1 MFAMMM
7 KSVLARYDGSKVLF
21 DEAIVIPTDARLVVT
36 ILEDVDTDRSDFQ
49 RLASTAFADA
59 FDEDEVEY
67 SEADLRS

>member
-1 MFAMMM
+1 MFFMIM
-7 KSVLARYDGSKVLF
+7 KSVSARYDGNKVLF

-36 ILEDVDTDRSDFQ
+36 ILENTDADRSDFQ
-49 RLASTAFADA
+49 RLAATAFADA